1 MNETGGTSPDIRSA
15 LTYTCRL
22 HTFFIWPHRP
32 TNIRDVPVP
41 IAVDDNDDDDDDDD
55 DGACRERLQNKTF
68 MFPTSVCSTL
78 NPNKIR
84 A

>member
-1 MNETGGTSPDIRSA
+1 MTS
-15 LTYTCRL
+15 
-22 HTFFIWPHRP
+22 
-32 TNIRDVPVP
+32 PVP
-41 IAVDDNDDDDDDDD
+41 IPVDDDDDDDD

-68 MFPTSVCSTL
+68 MFPTSVCSAL